1 MNDQNYHTIFN
12 LVSDYES
19 KSKDGS
25 ANFLDEKAFLQLVE
39 FYNQEGH
46 FNKSLEVIDH
56 ALNVHHYSSELY
68 IRKAEILLELGME
81 SEALE
86 ILDRASVFSPAE
98 DEIILLKT
106 EALIY
111 LGAFLE
117 AEIYIEQLKTHYEND
132 IQSKAFFLEGLLY
145 EQTGQN
151 ERMYYSLIESLRYDA
166 TNQDALDH
174 FWLCIEL
181 EKKYKESI
189 EFFEELLSSN
199 AYSSQIWFY
208 LGHCH
213 AYLGNYES
221 AIEAYEY
228 SFIIDPSFE
237 DGYRECGELCF
248 ETKNYAKGLQV
259 LLQLE
264 KMSEPDP
271 EVLMRIG
278 QCFQGLQQ
286 YDQSRAFLIR
296 ASAINPHDDEIY
308 FSLGEGYALT
318 GEWEVAIKYFK
329 RAIYIEDGREE
340 YFAALAQVYAQTNN
354 KNKALWAFGKA
365 VSIAPEDVQYWLLYI
380 TFLLDSKDFKKALQ
394 TIEEAEDA
402 TLSTEIIY
410 ARAVCLLSLGKRKEA
425 MYWLGEALL
434 EEFDVHSILFELNP
448 SLKEDLEV
456 KQMIEQYQN

>member
-25 ANFLDEKAFLQLVE
+25 ASFLDEKAFLQLVE

-46 FNKSLEVIDH
+46 FHKSLEVIDH
-56 ALNVHHYSSELY
+56 ALNIHHYSSELY
-68 IRKAEILLELGME
+68 IKKAEIFLELGME
-81 SEALE
+81 AEALE
-86 ILDRASVFSPAE
+86 VLNQAAVFSPSE
-98 DEIILLKT
+98 DDIILLKT

-117 AEIYIEQLKTHYEND
+117 AESWLDQLKMHYEND

-151 ERMYYSLIESLRYDA
+151 ERMYYSLIESLRYDG
-166 TNQDALDH
+166 TNQDALEH
-174 FWLCIEL
+174 LWLCIEL

-228 SFIIDPSFE
+228 SYIIDPAFE
-237 DGYRECGELCF
+237 DGYRECGELCY
-248 ETKNYAKGLQV
+248 ETKNFSKALNV

-271 EVLMRIG
+271 DVLLRIG
-278 QCFQGLQQ
+278 QCYQGLLQF
-286 YDQSRAFLIR
+286 DDARVFLMR
-296 ASAINPHDDEIY
+296 ASAINPHDDEIF
-308 FSLGEGYALT
+308 FSIGEGYAIS
-318 GEWEVAIKYFK
+318 ENWEVAVKYFK
-329 RAIYIEDGREE
+329 RAISIEDSREE
-340 YFAALAQVYAQTNN
+340 YFAALAQAYAQTGN
-354 KNKALWAFGKA
+354 KSKACWAFGKA
-365 VSIAPEDVQYWLLYI
+365 VAIAPEETQYWTLYI
-380 TFLLDSKDFKKALQ
+380 AFLFDSSDFKKAIHV
-394 TIEEAEDA
+394 IEEAEEA
-402 TLSTEIIY
+402 TLSTEITY
-410 ARAVCLLSLGKRKEA
+410 AKCVYLLYIGKRKEA

-434 EEFDVHSILFELNP
+434 EEFDLYPTLFELNP
-448 SLKEDLEV
+448 GLKEDLEV
-456 KQMIEQYQN
+456 VQMIEHYRY